1 MSTKRKATVGG
12 AASPSDASNTPS
24 AKRRKLPVSIDV
36 NPTVESKRVASCFAA
51 EDVVWIK
58 EEESAECESKTRTFK
73 A

>member
-12 AASPSDASNTPS
+12 AVSPSDASNTPS
-24 AKRRKLPVSIDV
+24 AKRRKLPVSVDV
-36 NPTVESKRVASCFAA
+36 NPAIDFQRVASCFAA
-51 EDVVWIK
+51 DDAMWIK